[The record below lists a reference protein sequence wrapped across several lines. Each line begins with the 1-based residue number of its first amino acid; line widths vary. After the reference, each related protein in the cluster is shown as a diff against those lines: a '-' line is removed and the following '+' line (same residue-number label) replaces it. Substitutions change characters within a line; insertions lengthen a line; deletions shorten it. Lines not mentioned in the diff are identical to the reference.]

1 MKKKALMFIIIGVG
15 LVVFIGTLI
24 YTGVISFDTYSANNK
39 TATEAYSVEEL
50 TNGCFYVWHNDRTND
65 ITKDLNGISTV
76 PVFKLCPS
84 GDVNWDKD
92 TFVNHTLWF
101 TSDNDK
107 SIPTIYPGDKLLYIS
122 ANYVPY
128 EGISFERYAD
138 YGYTIGTANLI
149 GDNSGH
155 YHIYSD
161 DGEDFQGYIY
171 NKSDAADLNQYAMVG
186 NLFLDKVGGVAV
198 RNSAIS
204 DGGTVLKLD
213 KDREYIC
220 EWYTGTYYQDFKMRA
235 NIHTFS
241 AFESFQTFDY
251 EFLHSNVVEIIIPDW
266 FKTGYY
272 YVDGLGFFRYLGD
285 ESVSL
290 YNGKAYDSNV
300 YWNDPIILYDE
311 FDNVIY
317 DPSTG
322 VDKTN
327 EADNM
332 QNGNGSANRGS
343 NVNQNNLYNGFE
355 GNTRENV
362 RETYNSYNQDGYS
375 DNDLL
380 RILNDVPVTD
390 GSDDGAGGYEEFY
403 GVSD

>member
-1 MKKKALMFIIIGVG
+1 M
-15 LVVFIGTLI
+15 
-24 YTGVISFDTYSANNK
+24 
-39 TATEAYSVEEL
+39 
-50 TNGCFYVWHNDRTND
+50 
-65 ITKDLNGISTV
+65 
-76 PVFKLCPS
+76 
-84 GDVNWDKD
+84 
-92 TFVNHTLWF
+92 
-101 TSDNDK
+101 
-107 SIPTIYPGDKLLYIS
+107 
-122 ANYVPY
+122 
-128 EGISFERYAD
+128 
-138 YGYTIGTANLI
+138 
-149 GDNSGH
+149 
-155 YHIYSD
+155 
-161 DGEDFQGYIY
+161 
-171 NKSDAADLNQYAMVG
+171 
-186 NLFLDKVGGVAV
+186 
-198 RNSAIS
+198 
-204 DGGTVLKLD
+204 
-213 KDREYIC
+213 
-220 EWYTGTYYQDFKMRA
+220 
-235 NIHTFS
+235 
-241 AFESFQTFDY
+241 
-251 EFLHSNVVEIIIPDW
+251 
-266 FKTGYY
+266 
-272 YVDGLGFFRYLGD
+272 DGLGFFRYLGD